1 MPFIS
6 SATISRALRSAS
18 LVAATTRS
26 CSISPSLALRPS
38 GSILT
43 ETISSAPFATTVT
56 MPPPADA
63 WTVFVATSARTLARR
78 SCIACACFIRLPRLP
93 NMPLS
98 DIRSPF
104 RVLQSAPGFAF
115 RLQRGAAVPHLLD
128 LASEDRE
135 GLLNERVGEG
145 FIAKMALPRRF
156 AFPPKLRGRRRARS
170 AIQRHDAHAQGP
182 AGQRRAHLR
191 DRLLVAFL
199 LHHPHSGPGRR
210 GKADRHQIARCTH
223 QSRILEERAD
233 VGPLGKNPC
242 DHCFPIQTH
251 RLLPRGR
258 SEEHTSELQSPCNLV
273 CRLLLE
279 KKKKNSNT

>member
-26 CSISPSLALRPS
+26 CSISPSLALRTS

-43 ETISSAPFATTVT
+43 ETISIAPFATTVT

-63 WTVFVATSARTLARR
+63 WTVFVATSAWTLARR

-104 RVLQSAPGFAF
+104 RVLQSSPGFAF
-115 RLQRGAAVPHLLD
+115 RLQRGAAVSHFLD
-128 LASEDRE
+128 LAPEDRE

-156 AFPPKLRGRRRARS
+156 ALLPKLRGRRRARS
-170 AIQRHDAHAQGP
+170 ALQRHDVHAQGP
-182 AGQRRAHLR
+182 ARQRRAHLR

-199 LHHPHSGPGRR
+199 LHHPHGGPRRR
-210 GKADRHQIARCTH
+210 GKGGRLQIHRQAH
-223 QSRILEERAD
+223 PSLILGEPSALSS
-233 VGPLGKNPC
+233 PGKNPFG
-242 DHCFPIQTH
+242 HPLPTPI
-251 RLLPRGR
+251 
-258 SEEHTSELQSPCNLV
+258 S
-273 CRLLLE
+273 RLLLRGR
-279 KKKKNSNT
+279 